1 VSIDPNTWIPTTDR
15 APTGKFWPRG
25 YRNGNPGNIDYSPA
39 SPWQGLADPPL
50 EPKPLDGSRRRFCR
64 FTAAAWGVRTIFRVL
79 ITYRDRKAANG
90 TPVDTIAEIVARW
103 APAIEN
109 NVVAYVNQVD
119 AAHPAGKDDVLDVRY
134 IEDALPLAKAIVRHE
149 LGDPREFGLSEWY
162 PEEVWERGAFLAGL
176 KRRNPKPVTKDT
188 DLVAG
193 GGAAVLAGVSA
204 ADGLGLVKQ
213 YVEPGSVAAQVV
225 GVLAVI
231 AVVYLIVRRLKQ
243 RKREAT

>member
-1 VSIDPNTWIPTTDR
+1 VIDPVTYIPRTDLSPSGR
-15 APTGKFWPRG
+15 PWPRG
-25 YRNGNPGNIDYSPA
+25 FRSGNGGNIEHSA
-39 SPWQGLADPPL
+39 GNKWQGLADPPI
-50 EPKPLDGSRRRFCR
+50 ERKPLDGSRPRFAR
-64 FTAAAWGVRTIFRVL
+64 FRAAVWGLRALLMLLIAYADRHGARTI
-79 ITYRDRKAANG
+79 AA
-90 TPVDTIAEIVARW
+90 IIARW
-103 APAIEN
+103 APGHEN
-109 NVVAYVNQVD
+109 NVEAYV
-119 AAHPAGKDDVLDVRY
+119 AHVSKLTGFGPLEELDLHDWDTGLAV
-134 IEDALPLAKAIVRHE
+134 AKAIVRHE
-149 LGDPREFGLSEWY
+149 LGNPALFGHPVANWY
-162 PEEVWERGAFLAGL
+162 PDDVWDDAATRAGL
-176 KRRNPKPVTKDT
+176 VRRKPKPVTKDT